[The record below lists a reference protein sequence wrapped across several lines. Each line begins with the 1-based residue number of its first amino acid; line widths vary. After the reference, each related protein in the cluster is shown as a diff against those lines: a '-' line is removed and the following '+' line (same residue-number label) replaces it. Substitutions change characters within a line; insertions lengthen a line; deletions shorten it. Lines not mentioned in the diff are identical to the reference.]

1 MSVSQSR
8 QGDNAIYQLI
18 GPFDA
23 ATAHQLVDLNAADYN
38 ELGEALGAVID
49 FRQVSNITISGLRVV
64 QSRLS
69 NLSFEAAPVALLG
82 QPDSVLTTFM
92 RGLEALTSR
101 GHSRYKVCTSRAEAL
116 QWLDDW
122 FVQNNLDREALR
134 GRIIARYYPR
144 TDAE

>member
-1 MSVSQSR
+1 MPVTHKR
-8 QGDNAIYQLI
+8 QGDNAIYQLA

-23 ATAHQLVDLNAADYN
+23 PTAHELIDLNAADYR

-64 QSRLS
+64 QNRLS

-82 QPDSVLTTFM
+82 QPDSLLTTFM

-101 GHSRYKVCTSRAEAL
+101 GHNRYKVCTSQAEAL
-116 QWLDDW
+116 LWLDGW
-122 FVQNNLDREALR
+122 FAQNELNREMLR
-134 GRIIARYYPR
+134 GHIVTQYYPR
-144 TDAE
+144 STTE

>member
-1 MSVSQSR
+1 MPVTQSR
-8 QGDNAIYQLI
+8 SGDNVIYQLT

-23 ATAHQLVDLNAADYN
+23 PTAHQLVDLNAADYS

-64 QSRLS
+64 QTRLS

-82 QPDSVLTTFM
+82 QPDSLLTTFM

-101 GHSRYKVCTSRAEAL
+101 GQNRYKICTSRAESL
-116 QWLDDW
+116 QWLDGW
-122 FVQNNLDREALR
+122 FAENNLERDALR
-134 GRIIARYYPR
+134 GRVVAQYRPR
-144 TDAE
+144 PEND